1 MIDDQNISHEDLFN
15 FVEKIEFEESQKE
28 DIANRIKNTYEQV
41 KIAGFDPKVIRQV
54 IKHRKMEAFEIEKQE
69 TLLDLYKR
77 ALGMIV

>member
-1 MIDDQNISHEDLFN
+1 MIDDQNISSEDLFN

-28 DIANRIKNTYEQV
+28 EITNRIKNTYEEV
-41 KIAGFDPKVIRQV
+41 KISGLDPKVIRQV
-54 IKHRKMEAFEIEKQE
+54 IKHRKMETSEIEKQE

>member
-1 MIDDQNISHEDLFN
+1 MIDDQNISSEDLFN

-28 DIANRIKNTYEQV
+28 EITNRIKNTYEEV
-41 KIAGFDPKVIRQV
+41 KISGFDPKVIKQV
-54 IKHRKMEAFEIEKQE
+54 IKHRKMETSEIEKQE

>member
-1 MIDDQNISHEDLFN
+1 MIDDQSIFSEDLFN

-28 DIANRIKNTYEQV
+28 EITNRIKNTYEEV
-41 KIAGFDPKVIRQV
+41 KISGFDPKVIRQV
-54 IKHRKMEAFEIEKQE
+54 IKHRKMEASEIEKQE